1 MNLLKFLCNF
11 PIDKFGKVC
20 YNGNFDAWRTS
31 TRRQIKR
38 ASISTRSTLLST
50 PQSTRSDYSLAV
62 LLVDDLARPQSLK
75 RILSFI
81 YFWWTSHFPHFL
93 SFDILI
99 IVYYAMFV
107 NIFFTSFLFLL
118 LASRFVKRKSPC
130 LLNVRYFLLLVF
142 IITTSFPLSCI
153 YYIILL
159 RICQ

>member
-62 LLVDDLARPQSLK
+62 LLVDDLARTLSLK

-81 YFWWTSHFPHFL
+81 CFWGTSHFFHFL
-93 SFDILI
+93 FFIMYLL
-99 IVYYAMFV
+99 YYIEFY
-107 NIFFTSFLFLL
+107 
-118 LASRFVKRKSPC
+118 FVKSFYRSFSFSIKK
-130 LLNVRYFLLLVF
+130 RFLKNSLK
-142 IITTSFPLSCI
+142 
-153 YYIILL
+153 
-159 RICQ
+159 